1 MSVDRLKNWFERQQ
15 KNKQYRPKRSI
26 SPKDESND
34 DSVSEE
40 GAIIKAQIEF
50 EFDSVNVK
58 NLTRRST

>member
-1 MSVDRLKNWFERQQ
+1 MSEDRLKNWLERQ

-34 DSVSEE
+34 DSISEE
-40 GAIIKAQIEF
+40 GAIRKAQIEL
-50 EFDSVNVK
+50 EVDSVNVK